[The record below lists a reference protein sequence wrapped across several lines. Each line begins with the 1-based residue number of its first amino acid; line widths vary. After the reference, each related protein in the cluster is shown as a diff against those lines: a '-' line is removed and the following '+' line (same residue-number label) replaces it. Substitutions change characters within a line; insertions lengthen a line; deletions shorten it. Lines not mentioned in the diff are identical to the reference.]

1 MEKLNESKTKITTD
15 ERGSWQYPSM
25 AAQGMVE
32 VELPS
37 LPGSPHPTERL
48 HARDFG
54 RHVIGKIESAMK
66 RSPYIRTGAVQSP
79 AEVLEHYS
87 ATAKGSQLMPPDVI
101 SNMERLAKEFRAEP
115 EKGRQN
121 YFETMVAPFLSGL
134 QPQRRDR

>member
-37 LPGSPHPTERL
+37 LPGSPNPTERL

-87 ATAKGSQLMPPDVI
+87 AVATGSKLLHPEATARMS
-101 SNMERLAKEFRAEP
+101 RLSKEWKAEP
-115 EKGRQN
+115 DKSKQT
-121 YFETMVAPFLSGL
+121 YFETMVAPFLNGL